1 MEIQAERTQR
11 KTEEKER
18 MVFENRENIDRK
30 WKKSERQP
38 YQKQETQKDR
48 KIDQRETY
56 TRRDSGINR

>member
-30 WKKSERQP
+30 WKK
-38 YQKQETQKDR
+38 QETQKDR